1 MPSTESETL
10 GKICKFFPFE
20 EPPQDIVDLTY
31 IVKNQDLVRKFGFH
45 QTTSSTLL
53 FGDKEEH
60 VLLPAVAV
68 GENTF
73 NLRFLAREVLQN
85 THLGGRR
92 WAVWF
97 GKDLTKPRSDSGDY
111 SKGAEKQFIEGSET
125 IKHIYKNAREGKDYD
140 RDQLTNVVG
149 YFVSGFWQRYYIRLA
164 ERLFAGEDAAMEI
177 SNDIFPNFS
186 EKIAR
191 MGQRYS
197 QLDKYDRRLVDNS
210 FPIIYVAKLNMPVCH
225 MEGQINEV
233 VKEEGKVK
241 RDVRSP
247 FEITP
252 DPRGIKAQDI
262 MEVFIPDKI
271 HGMPEEEIAKEK
283 FGQMGISTDIISD
296 LSTLKTK
303 WGVKILGGCL
313 LRYKKFGAPDLYDL
327 VQKKI

>member
-1 MPSTESETL
+1 MDLKGERPLPSTESETL

-111 SKGAEKQFIEGSET
+111 SQGAEKQFIEGSET
-125 IKHIYKNAREGKDYD
+125 IKHIYKNAREGKD
-140 RDQLTNVVG
+140 L
-149 YFVSGFWQRYYIRLA
+149 I
-164 ERLFAGEDAAMEI
+164 EI
-177 SNDIFPNFS
+177 N
-186 EKIAR
+186 
-191 MGQRYS
+191 
-197 QLDKYDRRLVDNS
+197 
-210 FPIIYVAKLNMPVCH
+210 
-225 MEGQINEV
+225 
-233 VKEEGKVK
+233 
-241 RDVRSP
+241 
-247 FEITP
+247 
-252 DPRGIKAQDI
+252 
-262 MEVFIPDKI
+262 
-271 HGMPEEEIAKEK
+271 
-283 FGQMGISTDIISD
+283 
-296 LSTLKTK
+296 
-303 WGVKILGGCL
+303 
-313 LRYKKFGAPDLYDL
+313 
-327 VQKKI
+327 